1 MATARR
7 RPAKAKIRALFLD
20 VDGVLTDGRI
30 YLDGRGNEL
39 KVFNTK
45 DGHGLRKA
53 AAAGVAICWISGR
66 SSPATARRAR
76 ELGVRLCYQGVRD
89 KRARLEAVRRRL
101 GLSRAETAAIGD
113 DEPDIPMFEATG
125 LSACPA
131 DAVAAARRAADV
143 VLKSKGGDGAV
154 RELVELILKKN
165 GAARESR
172 S

>member
-1 MATARR
+1 MATAVR
-7 RPAKAKIRALFLD
+7 RPGKAKIRALFLD

-76 ELGVRLCYQGVRD
+76 ELGVRLCYQGVGD
-89 KRARLEAVRRRL
+89 KRARLESVRRRL

-113 DEPDIPMFEATG
+113 DEPDIPMFEAAG
-125 LSACPA
+125 FSACPA

-165 GAARESR
+165 GAGRAPR

>member
-1 MATARR
+1 MIDPTLANR
-7 RPAKAKIRALFLD
+7 IRLLALD

-53 AAAGVAICWISGR
+53 ADAGIAICWISGR

-89 KRARLEAVRRRL
+89 KRARLVAVRRKL

-143 VLKSKGGDGAV
+143 VLESNGGDGAV
-154 RELVELILKKN
+154 REMVELILKRN
-165 GAARESR
+165 GTGRDSR